1 MDIPFLR
8 KTFSLLAI
16 RAYETLRLFM
26 RNLSHHWRIA
36 NMAAGILAFSSVAG
50 QAYTVVTISTGAPTN
65 LEKQFLASTTAQFQ
79 GLVTPNPSASNT
91 YALKLFGLN
100 PNYKASAPLTL
111 EQSLFLGAT
120 VYVYGFANGMT
131 YQQQVE
137 EGSIGTLG
145 NLCDSATAFMLLQAS
160 PASFDRSTCQDVI
173 ATIMNQLFQMS
184 LSTPSVI
191 PPVSS
196 AASFT
201 IWSDSDVP
209 AIVSSDPGT
218 LEVGVRFRS
227 DVPGFITGIRFY
239 KSLLNT
245 GVHYGDLWSNTGTP
259 LAKVQFTNETAS
271 GWQTALYP
279 SPIAII
285 PGTTYVASY
294 HIDKGYNAYDPN
306 YFVSGYDNPPLHAL
320 KSGVDGPNGVYAFT
334 DTGTPRFPFNATTDN
349 YWVDV
354 VFKPAT

>member
-1 MDIPFLR
+1 MDLPVMH
-8 KTFSLLAI
+8 KTFSLLVV
-16 RAYETLRLFM
+16 RAHAALRLFV
-26 RNLSHHWRIA
+26 RHLSKYRRLAIV
-36 NMAAGILAFSSVAG
+36 AAGILSFSSMAS

-65 LEKQFLASTTAQFQ
+65 LEKQFLAATTAQFQ
-79 GLVTPNPSASNT
+79 GVVTPNPFASNT

-100 PNYKASAPLTL
+100 PAYKASVPLTF
-111 EQSLFLGAT
+111 EQSLSLGAT

-145 NLCDSATAFMLLQAS
+145 NLCDSATAFMLLQTT

-184 LSTPSVI
+184 LSTPAVI

-209 AIVSSDPGT
+209 AIISSGPGT

-239 KSLLNT
+239 KSPLNT
-245 GVHYGDLWSNTGTP
+245 GIHYGDLWSNTGTP
-259 LAKVQFTNETAS
+259 LAKVQFTNETAL
-271 GWQTALYP
+271 GWQTALFP
-279 SPIAII
+279 SPIAIV

-294 HIDKGYNAYDPN
+294 HIDRGFNAYDAN
-306 YFVSGYDNPPLHAL
+306 YFVAGYDNPPLHAL

-334 DTGTPRFPFNATTDN
+334 DAGTTRFPFNATTDN